1 MYLKLN
7 HFLLYNMNWFLIV
20 FIKKEKKEKKDTC
33 MGDDIYGCFRERIE
47 EKDDEG
53 QVGSALHV
61 TFLHSYIGCFM
72 DVCFT
77 CLNALTL

>member
-7 HFLLYNMNWFLIV
+7 HFLLYNMNCFLIV

-47 EKDDEG
+47 EKDE
-53 QVGSALHV
+53 VR
-61 TFLHSYIGCFM
+61 
-72 DVCFT
+72 
-77 CLNALTL
+77 